1 MANGH
6 DKLYKLIDLKKGDG
20 TNRANADVTADLNA
34 AQADGFGEFYGVN
47 ETFVFLYQGKA
58 K

>member
-6 DKLYKLIDLKKGDG
+6 DKLYKLINLKNANGGD
-20 TNRANADVTADLNA
+20 RSNADVTADLNA

-47 ETFVFLYQGKA
+47 ETFVFLYQGKP